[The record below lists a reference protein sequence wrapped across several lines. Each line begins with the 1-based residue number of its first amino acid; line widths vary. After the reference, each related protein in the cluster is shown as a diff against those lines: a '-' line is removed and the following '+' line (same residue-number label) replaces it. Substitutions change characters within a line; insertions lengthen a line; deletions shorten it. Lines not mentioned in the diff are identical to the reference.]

1 MLASTLEWEGQITA
15 CTHHHPQT
23 PARSALPPVFSLFH
37 HLSLVP
43 SATVRLL
50 MRMVSTSM
58 HYIPS
63 MHGFFT
69 LVSIPT
75 STLLQLPF
83 SEDFAVINSPASS
96 IQITN
101 S

>member
-1 MLASTLEWEGQITA
+1 
-15 CTHHHPQT
+15 
-23 PARSALPPVFSLFH
+23 LPPVFSLFH
-37 HLSLVP
+37 HSSLVP

-50 MRMVSTSM
+50 VRMVSTSM
-58 HYIPS
+58 HYIPC

-69 LVSIPT
+69 LVSIHT

-96 IQITN
+96 TQITN